1 MGGNQSV
8 PKITK
13 QDRAILDLKLQRD
26 KVKQYQKK
34 IQGILDR
41 EHDIAKQ
48 QLAAGQKDRALLAL
62 RRRKYQEGLLAKTDA
77 QLENLEQL
85 VSTIE
90 FSLVEVSVLHGLQQ
104 GNEVLKEIHK
114 EMNVDSVEKLLEETA
129 EAQAYQREIDE
140 MLANNLSAEDEDA
153 VLKEL
158 ERLRDEVLGETKPEQ
173 AKLVHFPS
181 APSTEPVSPMPAETE
196 AVPAQQGQERIP
208 VAA

>member
-26 KVKQYQKK
+26 KVRQYQKK
-34 IQGILDR
+34 IQGVLDR
-41 EHDIAKQ
+41 EHEIAKQ
-48 QLAAGQKDRALLAL
+48 QLAAGHKDRALLAL

-114 EMNVDSVEKLLEETA
+114 EMNVESVERLLEETA

-153 VLKEL
+153 VQNEL
-158 ERLRDEVLGETKPEQ
+158 EQLRREALGQTEPEPAKPIH
-173 AKLVHFPS
+173 LPS
-181 APSTEPVSPMPAETE
+181 APTAEPVQPTPAEASPTQE
-196 AVPAQQGQERIP
+196 ERERIP

>member
-26 KVKQYQKK
+26 KVRQYQKK
-34 IQGILDR
+34 IQAVLDR
-41 EHDIAKQ
+41 EHEIAKQ
-48 QLAAGQKDRALLAL
+48 QLAAGNKDRALIAL
-62 RRRKYQEGLLAKTDA
+62 RKRKYQESLLLKTDA
-77 QLENLEQL
+77 QLENLEKL

-114 EMNVDSVEKLLEETA
+114 ELNVENVEKILEETA
-129 EAQAYQREIDE
+129 EARAYQREIDE
-140 MLANNLSAEDEDA
+140 MLASSLSLEEEEAVQAELRELQLQTLGVSEEQPVHLPSVPTEVPA
-153 VLKEL
+153 EPAKEPEAEPQPQEL
-158 ERLRDEVLGETKPEQ
+158 ERV
-173 AKLVHFPS
+173 
-181 APSTEPVSPMPAETE
+181 
-196 AVPAQQGQERIP
+196 P